1 MITAAVV
8 NELSLLSERTSAAD
22 RVVELVGVVVSAV
35 SHEKRFALENWPPFL
50 ASGLPALADPQRMVG
65 EARRDDR
72 VIFLRAASRSRGLTV
87 SSADPSV
94 YSASGIEGRGLAI
107 AVVFE
112 LLLLSCSGADEW
124 RRRTAEVRVVAI
136 EDDSAGADDVVESS
150 ASIPNA
156 SSTSDFEY
164 HAENARSQELL
175 QGVSSETLWKKRA
188 QLLPRLHLLAD
199 VERQMARL
207 DATCLDSVCTRL
219 NELNLTMEYWAR
231 SEGEAPVWRSKVTP
245 ESESRES
252 LCRFADDHGEVH
264 VYSLHARYTPGPGRV
279 HFRLLDGHRL
289 EIAYVG
295 RKLGV

>member
-22 RVVELVGVVVSAV
+22 RVGGLVEVVVSAV
-35 SHEKRFALENWPPFL
+35 SHDKRFALENWPPFL

-65 EARRDDR
+65 EAGRDDR

-87 SSADPSV
+87 SSGDPSV
-94 YSASGIEGRGLAI
+94 YSGRGIEGRGLTI
-107 AVVFE
+107 AFVFE
-112 LLLLSCSGADEW
+112 LLLLSCSTDDEW
-124 RRRTAEVRVVAI
+124 RRPIVEVRVVAI
-136 EDDSAGADDVVESS
+136 DDASAGAVDVVESS

-156 SSTSDFEY
+156 SSASDFEY
-164 HAENARSQELL
+164 HAEGARSQELL
-175 QGVSSETLWKKRA
+175 QGISPETLWKKRA
-188 QLLPRLHLLAD
+188 ELLPRLHLLAD
-199 VERQMARL
+199 VKEQMARL

-219 NELNLTMEYWAR
+219 NELNLAMEDWASR
-231 SEGEAPVWRSKVTP
+231 EGEAPAWRSKVTP

-264 VYSLHARYTPGPGRV
+264 VYSLHARYTPGPGRI
-279 HFRLLDGHRL
+279 HFRLLGGHRL